1 LTLVYSWLFARA
13 GAVLRRPGARLT
25 ELLTVDAALP
35 FGAAVLLLVT
45 SALVRRR
52 LAEVA
57 AEEAP

>member
-1 LTLVYSWLFARA
+1 
-13 GAVLRRPGARLT
+13 LT

-52 LAEVA
+52 LVAVA
-57 AEEAP
+57 AAEAP